1 MNYVEAPQEPASFS
15 IPSVFLAGTITGSSD
30 WQTEICQKIKDLN
43 ITVFNPRR
51 KNFPIHDPKAAEA
64 QITWE
69 YNYLRKVTFIS
80 FWFAKETIGPIVLFE
95 LGAHSMTT
103 KPLVV
108 GVDPEYPRRQD
119 VEIQMKLIRPELKIV
134 YSLDD
139 VATQIQYQTNY
150 YS

>member
-1 MNYVEAPQEPASFS
+1 MNYIEAPQEFASFS

-30 WQTEICQKIKDLN
+30 WQAELCQRIKDIN
-43 ITVFNPRR
+43 VTVFNPRR
-51 KNFPIHDPKAAEA
+51 KNFPMSDPKAAEA

-69 YNYLRKVTFIS
+69 YNYLRKATFIS

-103 KPLVV
+103 KPLIV
-108 GVDPEYPRRQD
+108 GMDPEYPRRQD

-139 VATQIQYQTNY
+139 VATQIQYQTNF